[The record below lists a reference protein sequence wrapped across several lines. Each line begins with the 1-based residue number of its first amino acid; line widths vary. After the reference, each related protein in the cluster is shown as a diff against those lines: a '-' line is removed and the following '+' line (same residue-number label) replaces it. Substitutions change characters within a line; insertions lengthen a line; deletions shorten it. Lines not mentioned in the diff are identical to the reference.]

1 MTKFNLKSVV
11 LTIVF
16 LSLGSVVSFAMEMR
30 TPLPP
35 PTDPTALKKEAMVS
49 LMANWTEAAGTL
61 HRNMSDLALQM
72 SKKAKETEDKVEA
85 NKYQRMANNCRE
97 MSVKMNAMLH
107 DIHAPR
113 IK

>member
-1 MTKFNLKSVV
+1 MTEFNLKSVV
-11 LTIVF
+11 LTVVLF
-16 LSLGSVVSFAMEMR
+16 SLSSFASSAEEMP
-30 TPLPP
+30 TPLPV
-35 PTDPTALKKEAMVS
+35 PTDPTALKREAMVS
-49 LMANWTEAAGTL
+49 LMSNWTEAAGAL

-107 DIHAPR
+107 DIHASR
-113 IK
+113 IM